1 MSFENLP
8 LLFLLLV
15 PFVLFAI
22 LVLTNK
28 EGIERVFSKEVLDRI
43 KVEGNGL
50 SSRVRNLIFFMAI
63 LFMIIAIG
71 HPYVLKGEKEI
82 ELNALETVVAL
93 DISGSMRSTDR
104 YPNRLEF
111 AKVKTKELLN
121 NLVDDEVM
129 LLTFS
134 KDLYLVSPMT
144 KDKDI
149 LKQVV
154 DGINSD
160 YLQGATNFTLL
171 ANVAKQKLKSKMQK
185 ILIVISDGAESED
198 LDNFEAVIKK
208 EGIKLY
214 AILVGTKEGSTVLDS
229 KGKAILNND
238 KIVISRINERLGEI
252 AKSSGG
258 DYIIAKYGEDDIYEL
273 SKKISSNVAYS
284 NGKKV
289 IKVKDKIELFYYP
302 LIVATILLIFA
313 FSSPPSREDF
323 KRSKE

>member
-258 DYIIAKYGEDDIYEL
+258 DYIIAKYGEDDTYEL

-284 NGKKV
+284 NGKKI

>member
-284 NGKKV
+284 NGKKI